1 VKYNVVWRRK
11 ALKQL
16 DKLPV
21 LHRERIREATR
32 KLSDSGTWGD
42 VKKLVNHEYNYR
54 LRVGDYR
61 VLFDATNDEKIEI
74 NEISIEKVK
83 KRDSRTY

>member
-1 VKYNVVWRRK
+1 MKYNVVWRRK

-21 LHRERIREATR
+21 LYQGRIREATR
-32 KLSDSGTWGD
+32 KLSDSKTWGD
-42 VKKLVNHEYNYR
+42 VTKLVNHEYNYR

-74 NEISIEKVK
+74 NEISIEEVK